1 MRSIQVILIFSFFL
15 HLGCNKTNFKFM
27 QSEKSKNE
35 NFRQNIPAAGPAP
48 TVNISDAQQ
57 FKLDNG
63 IQVILVRNPI
73 LPLINIQLFI
83 DNGKMPLEY
92 PAGTGDIT
100 GELLSRGTQSMTKEE
115 YDNAIDNL
123 GASIT
128 TNAKGAYAS
137 GLSKYAD
144 QLFSLMSDAL
154 LRPAFDTN
162 ELNKIIR
169 QTYSSIESQKDSPE
183 SIARNI
189 ARTVNFGDK
198 LPQGKF
204 LTTESLEAINI
215 DLIKQ
220 FYHTTFDPGLAY
232 LIIEGDID
240 LTTAEKL
247 SKQYFGNWESTKYS
261 KPVFPSAQIPT
272 SISYNIVDR
281 PAAVQSLILITYPVS
296 LRPDDKN
303 ILQADMMN
311 EILGG
316 YFSSRLNEN
325 LREKQ
330 GFTYGIRSQLSSDQD
345 NGVFTISTS
354 VSTAVTGAAIKEILN
369 EMEVLRTEMID
380 SIELNDVKNVI
391 SGEFARSLE
400 NPSVLAQFALDIA
413 RFNLPANFYK
423 NYLKSIQAISP
434 DEILTAAKRFLH
446 PDASNVI
453 IVGNKKELTNQ
464 LSALIP
470 DEKIRLFS
478 FDGKPINF
486 ISPAND
492 ASAHLIIQ
500 KYLEKINAL
509 GKFDSIT
516 SSQRIYSFKLNEN
529 NFTGY
534 NYFLSPDKFYLKIE
548 LDGKPIQKTI
558 IKDNKGITSMNGV
571 SQDLSREEIKD
582 MTEAS
587 SIIDELLYLRDSV
600 TLSYIGQDTVNNEPV
615 YKIDVV
621 FPDQLTKHEYYSIN
635 TALKLKS
642 EIFNRN
648 GTTETVYYS
657 DYKDFNGIL
666 FPFIQKVIG
675 RVPEPI
681 IINNTSVEINKP
693 IDPSIFE

>member
-1 MRSIQVILIFSFFL
+1 
-15 HLGCNKTNFKFM
+15 M